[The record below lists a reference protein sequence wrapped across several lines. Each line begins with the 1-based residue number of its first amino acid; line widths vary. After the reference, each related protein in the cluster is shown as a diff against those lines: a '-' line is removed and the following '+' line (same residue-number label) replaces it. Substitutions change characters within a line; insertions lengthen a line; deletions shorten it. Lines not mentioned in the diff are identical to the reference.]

1 MKQIEKLENTTNE
14 NCVRTSTSLDAVR
27 FDELANIYGGK
38 NDSAKSEEQENLAG
52 LGSGG
57 FLCWC

>member
-1 MKQIEKLENTTNE
+1 MLFTTNE

-38 NDSAKSEEQENLAG
+38 NDSAESEEQENLAG